1 MQPTQPQKTMKSL
14 TTQSHPTRGTSIL
27 RSGLELTGRLFGHL
41 YFHEQTRIS
50 GQGIYPHS
58 EGKAAPLDGRFHRKS
73 QKRTKQPPVCFLYRL
88 PNELIQAIGNLLPLS
103 SAACF
108 SATSRKLLFILG
120 TQYLSNLRWATND
133 EQVSFLSLMG
143 EEIPCCNN
151 SEVCSPT
158 HRSSRQAPDR
168 RTALGVRRLQLY
180 GPPREGMCPIIEDY
194 WSSSIDYLL
203 GGHMKGVYYGLGSM
217 RHRITRHE
225 VQLYMQLYRSG
236 LPAKE
241 AFSKL
246 VFNPPRIEFLVEPR
260 AFGEDLLLRVTY
272 ALPWPGKRRASSTF
286 PNKHD
291 KAPSLVLDT
300 DAKICPHMNN
310 LADIAAKDCI
320 SYAFHETES
329 SFDYKTNVESC
340 SYCATDYQLWY
351 KPHKQKVKVRV
362 WKNLGNGSFPPDE
375 KWRRQLRSAWVYEP
389 NNVKMEYEHGSVCK
403 AFEGLNLLSHHQPVI
418 FSERYRRFAL
428 RYVLGVRSVV
438 SCSGVRLESA
448 KSCLV
453 QSTHKQTLNFP
464 EDNFID

>member
-1 MQPTQPQKTMKSL
+1 MQPTQPQKAMKSL
-14 TTQSHPTRGTSIL
+14 PTQSHSTRSTGIL
-27 RSGLELTGRLFGHL
+27 RSGLELRGRLFGHL
-41 YFHEQTRIS
+41 HFHEQTRIS

-73 QKRTKQPPVCFLYRL
+73 RKRTKQPPVCFLYRL
-88 PNELIQAIGNLLPLS
+88 PNELIQAIGNMLPLS

-133 EQVSFLSLMG
+133 EQASFLSLIG

-158 HRSSRQAPDR
+158 HRS
-168 RTALGVRRLQLY
+168 ALGIRSLQPY
-180 GPPREGMCPIIEDY
+180 GLPRERMCPIIEDY
-194 WSSSIDYLL
+194 RSSSIDYLL
-203 GGHMKGVYYGLGSM
+203 SRHMKGVYYELGST
-217 RHRITRHE
+217 RHQITRHE
-225 VQLYMQLYRSG
+225 VQLYIQLYRSG

-246 VFNPPRIEFLVEPR
+246 VFDPPRIEFLVEPR

-286 PNKHD
+286 PNRHD
-291 KAPSLVLDT
+291 RAPSLVLDT
-300 DAKICPHMNN
+300 EAKICPHMNN
-310 LADIAAKDCI
+310 LADIAAEDCI

-329 SFDYKTNVESC
+329 SFNYKTNVESC

-375 KWRRQLRSAWVYEP
+375 KWRSQLRSAWVYEP

-403 AFEGLNLLSHHQPVI
+403 AFEGLN
-418 FSERYRRFAL
+418 
-428 RYVLGVRSVV
+428 
-438 SCSGVRLESA
+438 
-448 KSCLV
+448 
-453 QSTHKQTLNFP
+453 
-464 EDNFID
+464 